1 MKLNWK
7 GYVLWAHR
15 SKKSILSICGAE
27 DSPSKAIYTLLKRV
41 LDFCITRFWPKD
53 TDIIISITVNEYGD
67 WGNLPSTVTIQVT
80 GPGLLLTNEIL
91 HRIIADESDLRDF
104 LMQLSDGTV
113 SESDISLSV
122 VNALCSFFFIGT
134 KKGRLESYLKYEEA
148 SEFFNLIDNNGEEG
162 ILIKFC
168 PDKNVFGEYRFEV
181 EHIVPMVK
189 KLVQNYRGL
198 KITLQ
203 ERFDGEPVVFK
214 SDTSVPVMMT
224 LAEANDLLTK
234 SVAHPLYD
242 IQDNNYLDLISDQ
255 RKAIVFKVNPEGNTE
270 AIAKRILSALESLKG
285 NYKDAFYAYELAKN
299 VIALAPDSSI
309 ISGIMHERY
318 NVVKEIAGTDNQDD
332 KTTETAMYLTYTN
345 VIVGAIVPTKR

>member
-1 MKLNWK
+1 M
-7 GYVLWAHR
+7 
-15 SKKSILSICGAE
+15 
-27 DSPSKAIYTLLKRV
+27 
-41 LDFCITRFWPKD
+41 
-53 TDIIISITVNEYGD
+53 
-67 WGNLPSTVTIQVT
+67 
-80 GPGLLLTNEIL
+80 
-91 HRIIADESDLRDF
+91 RIWYKIHCVH
-104 LMQLSDGTV
+104 T
-113 SESDISLSV
+113 
-122 VNALCSFFFIGT
+122 
-134 KKGRLESYLKYEEA
+134 
-148 SEFFNLIDNNGEEG
+148 NGEEG